1 MSIYMQIV
9 PCFHEFCFVFLW
21 HSSPAACKTISGI
34 STFLY
39 PSWGYTITI
48 SSSNLLLKTAEGNL
62 KLVYE
67 AFFIVELLLHLKYFV
82 QRGKWWVASIFDKC
96 VACQDGSTCWCHK
109 HAAPYSVI
117 SFCLLSTKAGS
128 HNSYNLNR
136 FTWAKIIASPGNLL
150 FGDTGSNCVIGE

>member
-1 MSIYMQIV
+1 MFFSSLMSIYMQIV

-67 AFFIVELLLHLKYFV
+67 AFLLLSSCYIWNILFKEESGEWQAFLTNVWHARMEAHVGVINMQLPIQLYHF
-82 QRGKWWVASIFDKC
+82 ASC
-96 VACQDGSTCWCHK
+96 PLRQDLTTHIIWIGSLEQK
-109 HAAPYSVI
+109 
-117 SFCLLSTKAGS
+117 L
-128 HNSYNLNR
+128 
-136 FTWAKIIASPGNLL
+136 
-150 FGDTGSNCVIGE
+150 